1 MFTQAVE
8 NYTPDA
14 NTEVLAHKDGVIYFY
29 HNVSH
34 VVTVC
39 DEEENMIITQKG
51 FGSKKS
57 DAVEWVG
64 AQ

>member
-1 MFTQAVE
+1 MFAQKVE
-8 NYTPDA
+8 IYTPDA
-14 NTEVLAHKDGVIYFY
+14 NTEVLAQKDGVVYFY
-29 HNVSH
+29 HNISH

-39 DEEENMIITQKG
+39 DDEENAIILQKG

-57 DAVEWVG
+57 DAIAWVE